1 MIGLL
6 KSIAAKARGRSGSWP
21 ALRDKHLK
29 DNPWCEACGR
39 VKRLTVHHVIPVHVD
54 PSLELDEKNLIT
66 LCGVCH
72 LVFGH
77 FFSWR
82 RFNKNVVSDVKVF
95 RQKVGER

>member
-1 MIGLL
+1 
-6 KSIAAKARGRSGSWP
+6 
-21 ALRDKHLK
+21 
-29 DNPWCEACGR
+29 

-72 LVFGH
+72 FVFGH

-82 RFNKNVVSDVKVF
+82 KFNESVREDVEHF
-95 RQKVGER
+95 RQKLETHHEKMLGRAVSRDESKTEGVD